1 MRGVANGSS
10 PCKVV
15 ITTFGGIEDAVTIM
29 HHRGHDGRVFKHL
42 SDGKTLCAP
51 KTGTIELVASITMF
65 VASTYDPVVEYCFC
79 NLLWCEVQQPFLG
92 RAFVFAYRKLHHI
105 YIGID
110 VEEFQVVAPGARTH
124 AVVRIKK
131 CDDIAR
137 GSVESGIA
145 CSAEASIR
153 LMDDAYLLRVAF
165 GVFIANC
172 AALVRGT
179 VINQQDLKVVHSLL
193 EYAFQAPIQIGLG
206 VIYGD
211 DDT

>member
-1 MRGVANGSS
+1 MRGVADGAS

-15 ITTFGGIEDAVTIM
+15 VTTLGGIEDAITIM
-29 HHRGHDGRVFKHL
+29 HHGGHDGRVFKHL
-42 SDGKTLCAP
+42 SDGKTSCAP
-51 KTGTIELVASITMF
+51 KTGTIELVAGITMF
-65 VASTYDPVVEYCFC
+65 VAPTYNPVVEDCLC

-105 YIGID
+105 NIGID
-110 VEEFQVVAPGARTH
+110 VEEFQVVAPSTH
-124 AVVRIKK
+124 PNTVVRIKK
-131 CDDIAR
+131 RDDIAR

-145 CSAEASIR
+145 CCAEASIR
-153 LMDDAYLLRVAF
+153 LMDDAYLLRVLF
-165 GVFIANC
+165 GIFIAHC

-179 VINQQDLKVVHSLL
+179 VVNQQDLKVVHSLL
-193 EYAFQAPIQIGLG
+193 KDAFQAPIQIGMG